1 MKRLFSL
8 FILLALLLSACSTAP
23 VSTETQTQPTETE
36 PQPTQTETQ
45 AAPTETAAPAS
56 VLTFSAEDAEGS
68 IWTEQVFAEHSLTIL
83 NFWEP
88 WCGPCVSE
96 MPDLQEI
103 SEEYA
108 DRGVLIL
115 GIYATP
121 DAEDDVAAV
130 LEKTGVTYPILRY
143 THDFDHLQT
152 GYVPNTVVVDSTGA
166 IVYGPFAGALSR
178 DGWVKLIEKYL

>member
-8 FILLALLLSACSTAP
+8 FILLALVLSACAAAP
-23 VSTETQTQPTETE
+23 AETEPQPTQTE

-45 AAPTETAAPAS
+45 AAPTETAATAS

-68 IWTEQVFAEHSLTIL
+68 IWTEQVFADHSLTIL

-143 THDFDHLQT
+143 TQDFDHLQT
-152 GYVPNTVVVDSTGA
+152 GYVPTTVIVDSTGA
-166 IVYGPFAGALSR
+166 IVYGPFAGALNR
-178 DGWVKLIEKYL
+178 DGWVSLIEKYL

>member
-23 VSTETQTQPTETE
+23 VSTETQTQPPATE

-45 AAPTETAAPAS
+45 AAPTETAASAS
-56 VLTFSAEDAEGS
+56 VLTFSDEDAEGNT
-68 IWTEQVFAEHSLTIL
+68 WTEQIFAEHSLTIL

-103 SEEYA
+103 SQAYA

-121 DAEDDVAAV
+121 NAEADVAAV

-152 GYVPNTVVVDSTGA
+152 GYVPTTVIVDSTGA
-166 IVYGPFAGALSR
+166 IVEGPFSGALSR
-178 DGWVKLIEKYL
+178 DGWVSLIEKYL

>member
-1 MKRLFSL
+1 MKRVLSLLILF
-8 FILLALLLSACSTAP
+8 ALLLSACGARPT
-23 VSTETQTQPTETE
+23 TERPTQPTETE
-36 PQPTQTETQ
+36 PQPTQAETQ
-45 AAPTETAAPAS
+45 AVPTEAAASAS
-56 VLTFSAEDAEGS
+56 VFTFSAEDGDGNT
-68 IWTEQVFAEHSLTIL
+68 WTEQIFAEHSLTIL

-103 SEEYA
+103 SQEYA

-121 DAEDDVAAV
+121 NAEADVAAV

-152 GYVPNTVVVDSTGA
+152 GYVPTTVIVDRTGA
-166 IVYGPFAGALSR
+166 IVEGPFSGALSR
-178 DGWVKLIEKYL
+178 DGWVSLIEKYL

>member
-8 FILLALLLSACSTAP
+8 FILLALVLSACAAAP
-23 VSTETQTQPTETE
+23 AETEPQPTETE
-36 PQPTQTETQ
+36 PTQTETQ

-103 SEEYA
+103 SAEYA

-178 DGWVKLIEKYL
+178 DGWVSLIEKYL

>member
-1 MKRLFSL
+1 MKRLLSL
-8 FILLALLLSACSTAP
+8 LILFALLLSACGARPTNERPTQATEP
-23 VSTETQTQPTETE
+23 ETQVTQPETRSAE
-36 PQPTQTETQ
+36 A
-45 AAPTETAAPAS
+45 AAPTDAS
-56 VLTFSAEDAEGS
+56 VFTFSAEDGDGNT
-68 IWTEQVFAEHSLTIL
+68 WTEQIFAEHSLTIL

-103 SEEYA
+103 SQAYA

-121 DAEDDVAAV
+121 NAEADVAAV

-152 GYVPNTVVVDSTGA
+152 GYVPTTVIVDSTGA
-166 IVYGPFAGALSR
+166 IVAGPFSGALSR
-178 DGWVKLIEKYL
+178 DGWVSLIEKYL